1 MLIDASSD
9 IPLSS
14 VIDRILF
21 LVFVSEVNNETFN
34 LQTEKA
40 HHKTEAILFVR
51 DSEDKPVIHNR
62 TNNEAELRRFTN
74 NTDSRQSTLRKSQF
88 SLELSKQLILQHVNA
103 QETDLSGISTTCCQ
117 EHVEVL
123 AQKDGSYIMTFTMTQ
138 TGHFWL
144 HVRVNGQYIKG
155 SPFPLIVYPPGKR
168 HSGLYHCCSF
178 CSSGGSRDAR
188 CACNGKMPDAT
199 EAGFFIRL
207 EKSVWSLT
215 QYLVHLD
222 VFFNAHLS
230 HAQPIPVRLQV
241 MERAIRLSL
250 VYLSFTAEMVLSLL
264 EMRPNISVFTGS
276 HSVISV
282 AQESISSFK
291 KYVEESRAV
300 TPDLINTVLVKQIA
314 ENEIIC
320 QQQLKN
326 TENIWKNKM
335 DEEEIVQKD
344 NKESIK
350 LLQEDFEKK
359 LKFECHSLNISHQN
373 EVNELNIKFQNDI
386 SAVQMAHHEQFQRL
400 AEDLR
405 RHWEV
410 EKSEL
415 QKLHAEEIEAI
426 KENLNRQFERE
437 KQIMKKAHIE
447 ETNELK
453 KVSEKS
459 LENIINNLKF
469 FCEEKSGHA
478 VSESLE
484 YEKHSLNDTNSF
496 ELLKFQEECKS
507 IISGEKQKLKQKY
520 VEQLKQEVEKLRE
533 QFLEEYKS
541 FCLTNREAYEKE
553 KAYSTALLQ
562 ALETECVKVTQLQL
576 AVESKEKNENLKEML
591 ISSGGGISYLFS
603 TPPDIENFRSPS
615 TNRSLAPD
623 FNSTL
628 QVTSLNET
636 KPTETFY
643 KAYCKYR
650 RAENYRRSLVYQKK
664 YLLNL
669 LNGFQTTEIIT
680 MALLAKIIDEPTD
693 NHQTILSPV
702 SSFRSVAYA
711 IIALHRMHYL
721 VKRWKKA
728 LYICANSN

>member
-1 MLIDASSD
+1 MAHVIIKRQTNQLTRWLVPKGYSEHSNATDPRGENTSLSPYAKMYLREKDEGIDKLREQIHQLREEFAEMKPKVVQSANM
-9 IPLSS
+9 IK
-14 VIDRILF
+14 
-21 LVFVSEVNNETFN
+21 E
-34 LQTEKA
+34 LQGT
-40 HHKTEAILFVR
+40 L
-51 DSEDKPVIHNR
+51 EDKQSYLLKKDRVMAKK
-62 TNNEAELRRFTN
+62 EVELK
-74 NTDSRQSTLRKSQF
+74 DHQKSYESYQHKIF
-88 SLELSKQLILQHVNA
+88 QLSA
-103 QETDLSGISTTCCQ
+103 QII
-117 EHVEVL
+117 
-123 AQKDGSYIMTFTMTQ
+123 QKDGDLAEM
-138 TGHFWL
+138 
-144 HVRVNGQYIKG
+144 RKENGQ
-155 SPFPLIVYPPGKR
+155 
-168 HSGLYHCCSF
+168 
-178 CSSGGSRDAR
+178 
-188 CACNGKMPDAT
+188 
-199 EAGFFIRL
+199 
-207 EKSVWSLT
+207 
-215 QYLVHLD
+215 
-222 VFFNAHLS
+222 
-230 HAQPIPVRLQV
+230 LQ
-241 MERAIRLSL
+241 IQIN
-250 VYLSFTAEMVLSLL
+250 TLL
-264 EMRPNISVFTGS
+264 EEVECMRKS
-276 HSVISV
+276 
-282 AQESISSFK
+282 QESISSFK

-335 DEEEIVQKD
+335 DEECQNISKEFMQKMKELEFDLKQKFEKEKSDIEQRYKTKMCEMEKDLKHQFKTEKGEDRKKIENSYKQKIGILQQLHADEKQTLQKLHYDELQASERQQTKNLESFRKQLNDCHQEHILSLKNDFLRAREIVQKD

-478 VSESLE
+478 VSLE

-636 KPTETFY
+636 KPTETD
-643 KAYCKYR
+643 CR
-650 RAENYRRSLVYQKK
+650 RCNSL
-664 YLLNL
+664 
-669 LNGFQTTEIIT
+669 EIERASWVKEQSNI
-680 MALLAKIIDEPTD
+680 LKSL
-693 NHQTILSPV
+693 HQSESEVIRL
-702 SSFRSVAYA
+702 
-711 IIALHRMHYL
+711 
-721 VKRWKKA
+721 KKA
-728 LYICANSN
+728 TSDHRK

>member
-1 MLIDASSD
+1 MY
-9 IPLSS
+9 
-14 VIDRILF
+14 
-21 LVFVSEVNNETFN
+21 
-34 LQTEKA
+34 EK
-40 HHKTEAILFVR
+40 L
-51 DSEDKPVIHNR
+51 
-62 TNNEAELRRFTN
+62 
-74 NTDSRQSTLRKSQF
+74 
-88 SLELSKQLILQHVNA
+88 
-103 QETDLSGISTTCCQ
+103 
-117 EHVEVL
+117 
-123 AQKDGSYIMTFTMTQ
+123 
-138 TGHFWL
+138 
-144 HVRVNGQYIKG
+144 
-155 SPFPLIVYPPGKR
+155 
-168 HSGLYHCCSF
+168 
-178 CSSGGSRDAR
+178 
-188 CACNGKMPDAT
+188 PDAT

-264 EMRPNISVFTGS
+264 EMRLHADEKQTLQKLHYDELQASERQQTKNLESFRKQLNDC
-276 HSVISV
+276 H
-282 AQESISSFK
+282 QEHILS
-291 KYVEESRAV
+291 
-300 TPDLINTVLVKQIA
+300 
-314 ENEIIC
+314 
-320 QQQLKN
+320 LKN
-326 TENIWKNKM
+326 
-335 DEEEIVQKD
+335 DFLRAREIVQKD

-426 KENLNRQFERE
+426 KENLNRQFE
-437 KQIMKKAHIE
+437 Q
-447 ETNELK
+447 
-453 KVSEKS
+453 
-459 LENIINNLKF
+459 
-469 FCEEKSGHA
+469 KSGHA

-669 LNGFQTTEIIT
+669 LNGFQTTEIVT

-728 LYICANSN
+728 LYICSNSN